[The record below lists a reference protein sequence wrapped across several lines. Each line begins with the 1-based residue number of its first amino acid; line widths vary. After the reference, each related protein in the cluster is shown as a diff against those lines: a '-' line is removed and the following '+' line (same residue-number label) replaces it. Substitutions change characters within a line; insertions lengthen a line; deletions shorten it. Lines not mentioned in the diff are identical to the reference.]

1 MMAAD
6 HEIEAFQEGLRKWAD
21 EDDNIRQFSWR
32 EKDSPY
38 EVLIAEILLGATL
51 ASKVEPIYDEFI
63 EQYPDLKDLA
73 DADVNELA
81 SLLEPLGLHNRRA
94 AALVKIGNQLKD
106 RGVPEDEVELLEL
119 PYVGRYAANAT
130 LCFGFGE
137 RRPIVDANVVRIYNR
152 IFNLNLNPTGDDAW
166 EFAKQVLP
174 EGDVQLFN
182 LALLDFGAAVCTDQS
197 PRCSDCFFSENCYY
211 FSQL

>member
-1 MMAAD
+1 MPAD
-6 HEIEAFQEGLRKWAD
+6 HKIEAFQEGLRKWAG

-32 EKDSPY
+32 EKDSPF
-38 EVLIAEILLGATL
+38 EILISEILLGATL

-63 EQYPDLKDLA
+63 ERYPDLEDLA
-73 DADVNELA
+73 EADVEELA
-81 SLLEPLGLHNRRA
+81 TLLEPLGLHKRRA
-94 AALVKIGNQLKD
+94 AALVKIGKQLKD
-106 RGVPEDEVELLEL
+106 TGVPADEDKLLEL

-152 IFNLNLNPTGDDAW
+152 IFNLDLKPTGDYAW
-166 EFAKQVLP
+166 EFAEQVIP
-174 EGDVQLFN
+174 DRDVQLFN
-182 LALLDFGAAVCTDQS
+182 LALLDFGAAICTDQS
-197 PRCSDCFFSENCYY
+197 PRCSDCLFSENCYY